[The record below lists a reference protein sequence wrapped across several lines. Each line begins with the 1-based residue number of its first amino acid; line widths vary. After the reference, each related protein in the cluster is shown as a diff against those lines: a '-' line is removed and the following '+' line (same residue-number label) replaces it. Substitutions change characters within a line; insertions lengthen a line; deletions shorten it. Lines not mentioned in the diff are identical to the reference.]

1 MIGIKGLCSFAL
13 LSVSVLGAAGRL
25 AAEAEPVIV
34 TANPV
39 VQASPLAAPAPV
51 ERGRKGI
58 FGLSADVAYYT
69 YGMNDVNNRFLNGR
83 DGSFHGGLGY
93 GAGLKY
99 GFSDRFAGKLGAD
112 YLMASADSSKT
123 VGGTRFNSR
132 VDLPATMLL
141 LGGEYVLLGTPV
153 LDLKVSGA
161 LSWVSIFNG
170 KESGTNGNDQDL
182 GSISGSG
189 PGGQVGAG
197 VELFLGRGFSLET
210 GLAYNFARIDRAT
223 FAGAPND
230 PNASSSN
237 GVVDYSGLM
246 AKAAV
251 TIYLVP

>member
-1 MIGIKGLCSFAL
+1 MIGFKRIFLVATI
-13 LSVSVLGAAGRL
+13 LGGSGRL
-25 AAEAEPVIV
+25 FADAEPVVV
-34 TANPV
+34 TASPV
-39 VQASPLAAPAPV
+39 VQANPLAAPAPV

-58 FGLSADVAYYT
+58 FGLSVDAAYYT

-99 GFSDRFAGKLGAD
+99 GFSERFAGKFGAD
-112 YLMASADSSKT
+112 YLMASADSSRT
-123 VGGTRFNSR
+123 IGGVRFNTR

-141 LGGEYVLLGTPV
+141 LGGEYVVLGTPV

-161 LSWVSIFNG
+161 MSWVSIFNG

-189 PGGQVGAG
+189 PGGQLGAG
-197 VELFLGRGFSLET
+197 VELFLGRGFSIET

-223 FAGAPND
+223 FAGAPSD
-230 PNASSSN
+230 PNASSTN

-246 AKAAV
+246 AKVAV